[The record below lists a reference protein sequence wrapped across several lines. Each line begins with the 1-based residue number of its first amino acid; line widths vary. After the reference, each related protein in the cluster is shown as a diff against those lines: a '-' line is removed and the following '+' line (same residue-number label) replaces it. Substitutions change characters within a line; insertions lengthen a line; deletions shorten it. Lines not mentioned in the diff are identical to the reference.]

1 MAPLKKIGK
10 YDVIEMIGR
19 GGMGVVFKA
28 TDSMLGR
35 LVAIKMMT
43 CGFADDPDL
52 LKRFYR
58 EAQSTARLTHPNIVT
73 VYDMGDEDGTP
84 YLVMQFLEGES
95 LHAIIKSRRELSLL
109 TKTNYLI
116 QVCNGLQYAHEQ
128 QITHRDVKPGNIM
141 VLPNGTVKIVDFGL
155 ARIGNDRL
163 TRPGQV
169 MGSFNYMSPEQIDD
183 RDVDA
188 RSDIFSLGIVAYEFL
203 AYCLP
208 FQAQDTSSMLL
219 KILYDSPPPLS
230 AYLEPYPAE
239 FDGILQRALAKKKA
253 DRYQTVDEMRF
264 DLAEVERQL
273 RKETITTLSEESER
287 LISEGDWARARERLQ
302 HLVKLDPQNPK
313 AIQRL
318 KHVQQEIQKQA
329 MESKIGNDTTADLTR
344 TPGAASSDPT
354 TFESRS
360 SEPGSPSSSAA
371 LRAKQLRD
379 KSILELT
386 PPDGISH
393 PGGRQTPNA
402 AANNTGSG
410 SSGTDGIDLTSLTQ
424 PRGSG
429 ASASPGSKTKA
440 ESGSSLDFSRWPGDT
455 LMIVERQLASFIGSM
470 AKILIKKAASE
481 TNDLDELY
489 AILGA
494 NLESQADRNAFL
506 ARKAELRNSW
516 TKNSAPGEAAKD
528 ASGSASSRAGASSGD
543 QGGSRAELTP
553 EAIDRAAHLLARHI
567 GPIASV
573 LAKRAAPQA
582 ASLRV
587 LYRLLAEHVENKA
600 ERARFLHDAGFPE

>member
-1 MAPLKKIGK
+1 MTPVKRIGK
-10 YDVIEMIGR
+10 YDVMEMIGR

-43 CGFADDPDL
+43 GGFAEDPDL

-109 TKTNYLI
+109 SKTNYLI
-116 QVCNGLQYAHEQ
+116 QVCDGLQYAHEQ

-141 VLPNGTVKIVDFGL
+141 VLPNGNVKIVDFGL

-188 RSDIFSLGIVAYEFL
+188 RSDIFALGIVAYEFL

-208 FQAQDTSSMLL
+208 FQAQDTSSILL
-219 KILYDSPPPLS
+219 KILYDAPPPLS

-253 DRYQTVDEMRF
+253 DRYQAVDEMRF

-273 RKETITTLSEESER
+273 RKETITTLSAESES
-287 LISEGDWARARERLQ
+287 LISEGDWAHARERLQ
-302 HLVKLDPQNPK
+302 RLVKLDPQNAK

-318 KHVQQEIQKQA
+318 KHVRQEIQKRGL
-329 MESKIGNDTTADLTR
+329 ESTTGIEPTADLTR
-344 TPGAASSDPT
+344 MPGTASSDPT
-354 TFESRS
+354 SF
-360 SEPGSPSSSAA
+360 EPGSSDPRLPGSNAA

-386 PPDGISH
+386 PPDGISQ
-393 PGGRQTPNA
+393 PRGRQTPDVIPSDA
-402 AANNTGSG
+402 GSG
-410 SSGTDGIDLTSLTQ
+410 SSSIDGVDLTSLTQ
-424 PRGSG
+424 PRGSS
-429 ASASPGSKTKA
+429 ASAQSGSRAKS
-440 ESGSSLDFSRWPGDT
+440 ESGSSLDFSHWPGDT
-455 LMIVERQLASFIGSM
+455 LMIVERQLASFVGSM
-470 AKILIKKAASE
+470 AKILVKKAASE
-481 TNDLDELY
+481 TSDLEKLY

-494 NLESQADRNAFL
+494 SLESQADREAFL
-506 ARKAELRNSW
+506 ARKAELRKSW
-516 TKNSAPGEAAKD
+516 TKNPAPPEAAKD
-528 ASGSASSRAGASSGD
+528 ASGSASSRPGATSGD
-543 QGGSRAELTP
+543 QGGNRAELTP
-553 EAIDRAAHLLARHI
+553 ASIEHAAHLLARHI
-567 GPIASV
+567 GPIAGV
-573 LAKRAAPQA
+573 LAKRAAQQA
-582 ASLRV
+582 ASLRA
-587 LYRLLAEHVENKA
+587 LYRSLAEHVENKA
-600 ERARFLHDAGFPE
+600 ERARFLQDAGFPE